1 MDWQSFFRSNLEQVE
16 TYRPGLREEQ
26 VRELV
31 EADDLYKLSSNESPL
46 PPFPAAL
53 EALQGK
59 LSTLN
64 EYPDGSSYELTQYL
78 SEHYHVP
85 AEEIVIGNGSN
96 ELIDLIAATC
106 LDPGD
111 NAVYP
116 WPSFVV
122 YRSSTLIQ
130 NAECREVPLKGVG
143 QLDLDGMLA
152 RIDGRTKVVYICT
165 PNNPSGATVGKAEFE
180 AFLERVPDHVL
191 VVADAAYEEFIDDET
206 AMKPLDYFDG
216 KRPYAVLRTF
226 SKMYALAGIRCGY
239 GFAPAPL
246 IEVLH
251 KVREP
256 FNVNTLAQAA
266 AIASLKDG
274 EELARRVALNK
285 LGKER
290 LQANFETLGLRYV
303 PSQANFVWVEVA
315 DPAGTFD
322 KLLKRGVIVRAFP
335 GGGGLR
341 VGIGDTQGVNAT
353 IAAFNEIFG

>member
-1 MDWQSFFRSNLEQVE
+1 MDWQLFFRSNLEQVE
-16 TYRPGLREEQ
+16 MYRPGLREEQ

-53 EALQGK
+53 EAMQSK
-59 LSTLN
+59 LTGLN

-78 SEHYHVP
+78 SKHYEIP
-85 AEEIVIGNGSN
+85 AEQIIIGNGSN

-130 NAECREVPLKGVG
+130 NAECREVPLKGAG
-143 QLDLDGMLA
+143 QLDLDALLE
-152 RIDGRTKVVYICT
+152 RIDERTKVVYVCT
-165 PNNPSGATVGKAEFE
+165 PNNPSGSVVSTSDFE
-180 AFLERVPDHVL
+180 AFLAKVPDHVL
-191 VVADAAYEEFIDDET
+191 VVADAAYEEFIDDEE
-206 AMKPLDYFDG
+206 AMKPLRYFDG
-216 KRPYAVLRTF
+216 NRPFVVLRTF

-256 FNVNTLAQAA
+256 FNVNTVAQAA
-266 AIASLKDG
+266 AIASLQDG
-274 EELARRVALNK
+274 EELERRVALNI
-285 LGKER
+285 LGRER
-290 LQANFETLGLRYV
+290 LQKCFDDLGLRYV
-303 PSQANFVWVEVA
+303 PTQANFVWVEVD
-315 DPAGTFD
+315 DPAATFD
-322 KLLKRGVIVRAFP
+322 KLLKRGIIVRAFP

-341 VGIGDTQGVNAT
+341 VGIGDTAGVNAT
-353 IAAFNEIFG
+353 IAAFNELFG